1 MRRGDNSVVVRGPPN
16 KPKRYNLT
24 QDQIEELKEAFDLF
38 DTNRSGDI
46 DSREFKAALR
56 ALGFEVSKED
66 VRIMFKEL
74 DKEFQET
81 ISFNEFC
88 SLMIGRMPAKDSREE
103 ISKMFILFDEDNT
116 GKISFQNLKNI
127 SHELEE
133 NLEDGE
139 LTEMI
144 DEADRDGDGLID
156 FEEFYKIMRPWDD
169 PLDGPDD

>member
-88 SLMIGRMPAKDSREE
+88 SLMIGRMVVTSELRMNSTTELFSLPKILEKKLAKC
-103 ISKMFILFDEDNT
+103 LFSLMKTIPEKYHF
-116 GKISFQNLKNI
+116 KI
-127 SHELEE
+127 
-133 NLEDGE
+133 
-139 LTEMI
+139 
-144 DEADRDGDGLID
+144 
-156 FEEFYKIMRPWDD
+156 
-169 PLDGPDD
+169 